1 MSTDPLRPTS
11 IADLHELVG
20 RELGPTAWLPVDQA
34 WVTAFADI
42 TRDRQWIHVDPERA
56 QQSAF
61 GGTIAHGL
69 LTLAMGPWFLEELMS
84 FAGFANTLNYGYEK
98 IRFPAPTPVGSRI
111 RMRATVDEVRPTADG
126 SALLVT
132 TQTFECDASAKP
144 VCVAVSLG
152 RFTEQTP
159 GEAANPRSAD

>member
-1 MSTDPLRPTS
+1 MNADPLRPTS
-11 IADLHELVG
+11 IADLQELVG
-20 RELGPTAWLPVDQA
+20 RELGPTAWLAVEQE
-34 WVTAFADI
+34 WVTAFADT
-42 TRDRQWIHVDPERA
+42 TRDRQWIHVDAERA
-56 QQSAF
+56 RQSAF
-61 GGTIAHGL
+61 QGTIAHGL
-69 LTLAMGPWFLEELMS
+69 LTLAMGPWFLEQLMS

-111 RMRATVDEVRPTADG
+111 RMRATVDDVRPTGEG

-152 RFTEQTP
+152 RFAE
-159 GEAANPRSAD
+159 R

>member
-1 MSTDPLRPTS
+1 MPGTRS
-11 IADLHELVG
+11 AG
-20 RELGPTAWLPVDQA
+20 CPTARFPVEQD
-34 WVTAFADI
+34 WVTDFADI
-42 TRDRQWIHVDPERA
+42 TRDRQWIHVDPARA
-56 QQSAF
+56 SASAF

-111 RMRATVDEVRPTADG
+111 RMRATIEEVRPAGDG
-126 SALLVT
+126 AALLVT
-132 TQTFECDASAKP
+132 TQTFECDAVAKP

-152 RFTEQTP
+152 RFAEHP
-159 GEAANPRSAD
+159 